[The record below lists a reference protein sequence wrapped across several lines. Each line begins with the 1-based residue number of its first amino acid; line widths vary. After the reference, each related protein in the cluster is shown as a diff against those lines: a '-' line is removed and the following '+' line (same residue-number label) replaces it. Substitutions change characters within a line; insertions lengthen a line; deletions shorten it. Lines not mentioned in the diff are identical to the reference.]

1 MQEARRKSAS
11 LFDTQPDPHQQSRFG
26 PSRITDSAHTFL
38 VAPTFTQL
46 GLEVEGCCTQNRL

>member
-11 LFDTQPDPHQQSRFG
+11 LVDTQPDPHQQSRFG

-38 VAPTFTQL
+38 IAPTVTQL
-46 GLEVEGCCTQNRL
+46 GLEVEGC